1 MKIVSLPA
9 LVRVASHG
17 DAGLCVY
24 DSFID
29 GKRLVTAVL
38 RLSEGDPLAARLA
51 KQTRLAALAHQRS
64 FGGRPGSLLV
74 QAFDG
79 ESLTARVVAVLGAA
93 RLGSLVMLFGR
104 DAAECAQLVEA
115 LGVRHQ
121 TRTDALDALT
131 H

>member
-9 LVRVASHG
+9 LTRVASHG
-17 DAGLCVY
+17 ADGLWVF

-38 RLSEGDPLAARLA
+38 GLAEGDPAAARRS

-74 QAFDG
+74 QPFDG
-79 ESLTARVVAVLGAA
+79 ESLHARVCAVLSAA
-93 RLGSLVMLFGR
+93 KLGSLVMLFGR
-104 DAAECAQLVEA
+104 DAAECAELVVS

-121 TRTDALDALT
+121 TRTDDLDALT

>member
-9 LVRVASHG
+9 LARVASHG
-17 DAGLCVY
+17 EAGLCVY
-24 DSFID
+24 DSFVD

-38 RLSEGDPLAARLA
+38 RLSEGDPAAARLA

-64 FGGRPGSLLV
+64 FGGRSGCLLV

-79 ESLTARVVAVLGAA
+79 DSLQDRVCAVLGAA
-93 RLGSLVMLFGR
+93 RLGSLVMLYGA
-104 DAAECAQLVEA
+104 DDDECARLVES

-121 TRTDALDALT
+121 TRTDDVDALS